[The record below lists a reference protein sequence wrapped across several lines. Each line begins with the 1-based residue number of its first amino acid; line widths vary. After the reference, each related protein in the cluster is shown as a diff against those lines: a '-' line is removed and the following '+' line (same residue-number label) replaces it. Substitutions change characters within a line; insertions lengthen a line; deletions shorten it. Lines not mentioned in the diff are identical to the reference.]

1 VDFLAGSIPC
11 TDSGAVPLSGEL
23 IFEPSAA
30 PAKPPRGR
38 RADRISV
45 QMGAGIRQR
54 GAAGVSAN
62 IMDLST
68 DGFRCTTHLELQI
81 GADVW
86 LRLPGLESTHARVV
100 WVEGPVVG
108 CAFSRALHP
117 AVLEMVVQRVAQ
129 GGS

>member
-1 VDFLAGSIPC
+1 VDFLAGSLPC

-23 IFEPSAA
+23 VFDTVA
-30 PAKPPRGR
+30 PAAHSPRGR
-38 RADRISV
+38 RADRIHV
-45 QMGAGIRQR
+45 QLGAGIRQR
-54 GAAGVSAN
+54 GAAGVTAQ

-68 DGFRCTTHLELQI
+68 DGFRCTTHLELQV

-86 LRLPGLESTHARVV
+86 LRLPGLESTHALVV

-117 AVLEMVVQRVAQ
+117 AVLEMVVQRVAE
-129 GGS
+129 GRT

>member
-1 VDFLAGSIPC
+1 MDFLAGSIPC

-23 IFEPSAA
+23 VFEPASA

-38 RADRISV
+38 RADRVLV

-54 GAAGVSAN
+54 GAAGVSAQV
-62 IMDLST
+62 MDLST
-68 DGFRCTTHLELQI
+68 DGFRCTTHLELQV

-117 AVLEMVVQRVAQ
+117 AVLEMVVQRVAR
-129 GGS
+129 GES

>member
-1 VDFLAGSIPC
+1 MDFLAGSLPC

-23 IFEPSAA
+23 VFETVAA
-30 PAKPPRGR
+30 PTHSPRGR
-38 RADRISV
+38 RADRIHV
-45 QMGAGIRQR
+45 QLGAGIRQR
-54 GAAGVSAN
+54 GAAGVTAQ

-68 DGFRCTTHLELQI
+68 DGFRCTTHLELQV

-117 AVLEMVVQRVAQ
+117 AVLEMVVQRVAE
-129 GGS
+129 GRS